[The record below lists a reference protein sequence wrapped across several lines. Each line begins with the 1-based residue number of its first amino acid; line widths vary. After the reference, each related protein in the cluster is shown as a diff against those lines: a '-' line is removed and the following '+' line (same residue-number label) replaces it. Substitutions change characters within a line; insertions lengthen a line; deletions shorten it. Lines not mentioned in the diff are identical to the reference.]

1 MEKKSA
7 DTLIL
12 KYREKIFGFALEK
25 MRNIS
30 QAQELASD
38 IVCQVYTS
46 FLKADNIVNPDGY
59 VYRIASNVY
68 ARYIHRLTT
77 GRRFEDISEIS
88 VPCFDNGLDELENSE
103 TLAELRREI
112 GFLSQRQRTIIYLH
126 YYDKKSVAEIAKELN
141 ISAGTV
147 KWHLSDARSSIK
159 EELTMERFKD
169 DLAVNPIKFINMG
182 HNGNSGSK
190 GDTSD
195 MFDTRLKQN
204 IAFACYYEPQTA
216 EEIARKLNV
225 PVTYVAD
232 ELKILCEYGYIDAV
246 DNSKNPKYLTNMF
259 ISDNRTYDSS
269 AEYENCKAAARF
281 LCDKFYPNIF
291 EDFDRSEDN
300 WGFFCDGNDKN
311 FMKYTLVM
319 LCTDFAYSDIY
330 SENSEYWNKYNKL
343 AVERPDGGKFIAH
356 ATVANEYNEEK
367 NDDPY
372 WCCGYMKKFIYGG
385 STPTPIGKISID
397 CRYSDRSKQLMWR
410 DDLIT
415 DWESL
420 YTFIK
425 GGCEPNAIA
434 PENYKRLCD
443 KGYIYNDKVQV
454 MCFNS
459 NDTSENSFLDIIRS
473 HVKVSDE
480 ILEYS
485 KDFDKRSYE
494 LGKDHYPEHILPII
508 QLYNTNSLS
517 GGIMIPYLI
526 EEMLERGMLKP
537 LTDLQ
542 KKSVFTAVVYPE

>member
-1 MEKKSA
+1 MEKQWSDK
-7 DTLIL
+7 LIL
-12 KYREKIFGFALEK
+12 QYREKIFGFALEK

-38 IVCQVYTS
+38 IVCEVYRS

-59 VYRIASNVY
+59 VYRIASNIY
-68 ARYIHRLTT
+68 AKYIHKLAT
-77 GRRFEDISEIS
+77 GRNFEDINEIS
-88 VPCFDNGLDELENSE
+88 IPYYDKKLDELEYSE
-103 TLAELRREI
+103 SLAELRREI
-112 GFLSQRQRTIIYLH
+112 GFLSKRQRTIIYLH

-147 KWHLSDARSSIK
+147 KWHLSDARSAIK
-159 EELTMERFKD
+159 EELTMERFND
-169 DLAVNPIKFINMG
+169 DLAVNPIKFTDMG
-182 HNGNSGSK
+182 HNGNSGEK

-204 IAFACYYEPQTA
+204 IAFACYYEPHTA

-259 ISDNRTYDSS
+259 ITDGRTYDDK
-269 AEYENCKAAARF
+269 AANENCKAAAKF
-281 LCDKFYPNIF
+281 LCDKFYPKVF
-291 EDFDRSEDN
+291 EDFDNSEDN
-300 WGFFCDGNDKN
+300 WGFFCDRNDKN

-319 LCTDFAYSDIY
+319 LCTDFAYSDTY
-330 SENSEYWNKYNKL
+330 SENSDYWDRYDKL
-343 AVERPDGGKFIAH
+343 AVKRPDGGKFIAH
-356 ATVANEYNEEK
+356 AVVANEYNEEK
-367 NDDPY
+367 NDSPY
-372 WCCGYMKKFIYGG
+372 WCCGYMKKFLYGN
-385 STPTPIGKISID
+385 TPTPIGKISID
-397 CRYSDRSKQLMWR
+397 CRFSDRSRLRWR
-410 DDLIT
+410 DDLT
-415 DWESL
+415 SDWESL

-425 GGCEPNAIA
+425 GGCKPDSLS

-443 KGYIYNDKVQV
+443 KGYIFEDRVQV
-454 MCFNS
+454 MCLNS
-459 NDTSENSFLDIIRS
+459 NDTSMNTFRDLIRR

-485 KDFDKRSYE
+485 KEFDKRGCESEKEY
-494 LGKDHYPEHILPII
+494 YPEHIHPIV

-517 GGIMIPYLI
+517 GGIMIPYII
-526 EEMLERGMLKP
+526 EEMLERGMLQP
-537 LTDLQ
+537 LTELQ

>member
-7 DTLIL
+7 DTLIVQ
-12 KYREKIFGFALEK
+12 YREKIFGFALEK

-30 QAQELASD
+30 EAQELASD
-38 IVCQVYTS
+38 IVCEVYTS

-77 GRRFEDISEIS
+77 GRRLEDISETA
-88 VPCFDNGLDELENSE
+88 VPYFDKGLDELENSE

-169 DLAVNPIKFINMG
+169 DLAVNPIKFIGMG
-182 HNGNSGSK
+182 HNGSVGAK
-190 GDTSD
+190 GDTAD

-204 IAFACYYEPQTA
+204 IAFSCYYEPQTA

-246 DNSKNPKYLTNMF
+246 DNSKNPKYLTNMY
-259 ISDNRTYDSS
+259 ITDTRNNDGS
-269 AEYENCKAAARF
+269 AESENRKAAAKF
-281 LCDKFYPNIF
+281 LCDKFYPKVF
-291 EDFDRSEDN
+291 EDFDKSEDN

-319 LCTDFAYSDIY
+319 LCTNLAYSSQYIGGPKY
-330 SENSEYWNKYNKL
+330 WEEYEKL
-343 AVERPDGGKFIAH
+343 SVKRPDGGKFIAH
-356 ATVANEYNEEK
+356 AAIANEYYEEK
-367 NDDPY
+367 PDDHY
-372 WCCGYMKKFIYGG
+372 WCCGYMNTFICCN
-385 STPTPIGKISID
+385 TPTPKIGKISID
-397 CRYSDRSKQLMWR
+397 CRYSDRSKLQWR
-410 DDLIT
+410 DDINT
-415 DWESL
+415 DWAYL
-420 YTFIK
+420 YDFIK
-425 GGCEPNAIA
+425 GGCKPESLA

-454 MCFNS
+454 MCMNS
-459 NDTSENSFLDIIRS
+459 SDVSMSTFRNVIRS
-473 HVKVSDE
+473 HVNVSDE
-480 ILEYS
+480 IPEYA
-485 KDFDKRSYE
+485 KEFDKRRYE
-494 LGKDHYPEHILPII
+494 MKKDQYPEHIQPIL
-508 QLYNTNSLS
+508 QLYCNDAMSDAL
-517 GGIMIPYLI
+517 MIPYII

-542 KKSVFTAVVYPE
+542 KKSVFTAVVYPS